1 MVILK
6 GTSIL
11 KWLKEN
17 INLPLGM
24 SPPHTQVRAYYD
36 FNVISHDLAMSAL
49 TLVSFEVKLL
59 EVEEF

>member
-1 MVILK
+1 
-6 GTSIL
+6 
-11 KWLKEN
+11 
-17 INLPLGM
+17 M